1 MENHP
6 GAEQGNTTI
15 TFSPNLTGE
24 FTCNSTKDKL
34 NVLKTLDNY
43 VVEMKENQNSNQSIY
58 IKFNLDV
65 GDGFPVVKS
74 KLTPCIAV
82 EFPLIVH
89 LACPKN
95 GKASKNKNQYFFI
108 NKTFNDKYKLYSHQ

>member
-1 MENHP
+1 VELHVNSPVRLGENV
-6 GAEQGNTTI
+6 I
-15 TFSPNLTGE
+15 
-24 FTCNSTKDKL
+24 
-34 NVLKTLDNY
+34 
-43 VVEMKENQNSNQSIY
+43 VV
-58 IKFNLDV
+58 
-65 GDGFPVVKS
+65 FPVVKS

-108 NKTFNDKYKLYSHQ
+108 NKTFNDKYKLALLNKSDFG